1 LEKTITSGESPSSL
15 PAKSPGDTENVVG
28 EQRVE
33 KGSLLSISDLSI
45 EYKLKSSTL
54 LALDQINL
62 EIGPNSFVAIVGE
75 SGCGKSTLALAII
88 GLLSTP
94 PARISNGAIRYK
106 SKTTLTDLKPSE
118 RRQFRGTEIAMIF
131 QEPLTSLNPV
141 YKVGDQIA
149 EAIAVREE
157 RKDNPKV
164 DFESDIMQK
173 AYSTRVTGRNEI
185 PSRLPRRTISGLG
198 RRGLVKLLQ
207 KEVLDALKRVRI
219 ADPEQVIDRYP
230 FELSGGMR
238 QRVMIAM
245 ALSQKPALLIA
256 DEPTTALDVTTQAQ
270 VLKLMKELMNEVNT
284 SILLITHDLA
294 VASQVADRVVVMYAG
309 DIVEDSDVYN
319 LFAEPLHP
327 YSKGLLSCIPSGSK
341 YKARLKP
348 IPGTVPDLTNPPKGC
363 KYASRC
369 PNVMPICHETK
380 PQLIELKPGH
390 RVACFLYGS

>member
-1 LEKTITSGESPSSL
+1 METSIAKESSL
-15 PAKSPGDTENVVG
+15 SSN
-28 EQRVE
+28 
-33 KGSLLSISDLSI
+33 SILSISDLSI
-45 EYKLKSSTL
+45 VYESKKQRL
-54 LALDQINL
+54 LALDKTTI
-62 EIGPNSFVAIVGE
+62 EIEKNSFIAIVGE

-88 GLLSTP
+88 GLLAIP
-94 PARISNGAIRYK
+94 PAKVESGEIDYK
-106 SKTTLTDLKPSE
+106 SVNLLDLKENE
-118 RRQFRGTEIAMIF
+118 RRQYRGTEIAMIF

-157 RKDNPKV
+157 RKGGLTADS
-164 DFESDIMQK
+164 ESDVMQK
-173 AYSTRVTGRNEI
+173 AYKVNAPAM
-185 PSRLPRRTISGLG
+185 PSKLPRF
-198 RRGLVKLLQ
+198 RRGGLVKLLRS
-207 KEVLDALKRVRI
+207 EVLDALKRVRI

-245 ALSQKPALLIA
+245 ALAQKPALLIA

-270 VLKLMKELMNEVNT
+270 VLKLMKELMTEVST

-309 DIVEDSDVYN
+309 DVVEDAGVYD
-319 LFAEPLHP
+319 LFSEPLHP

-341 YKARLKP
+341 DKSRLKP
-348 IPGTVPDLTNPPKGC
+348 IPGSVPNLAFEQVGC

-369 PNVMPICHETK
+369 PNVIDICNKK
-380 PQLIELKPGH
+380 PPKLLEAKPNH
-390 RVACFLYGS
+390 RVSCFLYGQ